1 MNKDYQKAFKKL
13 TLFFLLNPVPFKGQ
27 SYQKQ
32 NGPGTSDQ
40 LLFRLQIKSRKN
52 VFISCILSDQIW
64 YVNLM
69 IFNDNVKPFLSYF
82 KNSICKFMQ
91 ANSWQ
96 IIPLPFHIQSGKCRR
111 NQKNYKNLNILR
123 KKEVVR
129 WNNEI
134 KNIFHS
140 YLVAIIWPK
149 SRRKL

>member
-96 IIPLPFHIQSGKCRR
+96 IIPLPFVLF
-111 NQKNYKNLNILR
+111 NLESAEGI
-123 KKEVVR
+123 KKITKIWISWEKKR
-129 WNNEI
+129 LLDEI
-134 KNIFHS
+134 MK
-140 YLVAIIWPK
+140 
-149 SRRKL
+149 